1 MTNELTTGKPMKI
14 LLKFSLPIL
23 IGNIVQQLYYLIDS
37 IIVGR
42 FLGVD
47 ALAAIGSTGSVTFL
61 FTGWIMGMTGG
72 FSILIAQRF
81 GANDTKGLKRYVA
94 MSYYLCIIMAVLL
107 TTVLLLSNQ
116 WILMVMNTPAEIFH
130 DTYRFM
136 RVVYI
141 GITATIAYNMF
152 NSILWA
158 LGDSKTPLYFLL
170 ISSILNIILDFLFV
184 AILPFG
190 VAGAG
195 YATVVS
201 QITASV
207 LCFIYMLRKYP
218 MLRLKREDAIF
229 SGAIVKQLIRI
240 GGPMGMQFSITAIG
254 GMVVQMALNGLGPIY
269 IAAFSASG
277 KIQNIIVQAFPSLGV
292 SLAAYVGQNTGAGKD
307 DRVREGVRAAVIITI
322 IWSVFALLFVLIFGA
337 KFADLFV
344 DDSSGMVFENART
357 FFYVVAAF
365 YPILGLLYLY
375 RNALQG
381 LGDGFVPLLGGVC
394 ELIARITVTILLL
407 KPYGYLGICWAN
419 PVAWVMALAPL
430 MFVYYYRMRKQRI
443 KVDSNN

>member
-1 MTNELTTGKPMKI
+1 MSNELTTGKPMRVILRFAFPI
-14 LLKFSLPIL
+14 LL
-23 IGNIVQQLYYLIDS
+23 GNVVQQFYYLMDS

-81 GANDTKGLKRYVA
+81 GANDEKGLKHFVA
-94 MSYYLCIIMAVLL
+94 MSYYLCLLMAVLL
-107 TTVLLLSNQ
+107 TAVLLLANG
-116 WILMVMNTPAEIFH
+116 WILTAMHTPAEIFH

-152 NSILWA
+152 NSVLWA

-170 ISSILNIILDFLFV
+170 LSSVLNILLDLLFV
-184 AILPFG
+184 AVLSLG
-190 VAGAG
+190 VEGAG
-195 YATVVS
+195 FATVIS
-201 QITASV
+201 QATASI
-207 LCFIYMLRKYP
+207 LCLTRMLRKYP
-218 MLRLKREDAIF
+218 MLRLGKEDISF
-229 SGAIVKQLIRI
+229 SKATVKQLIKI
-240 GGPMGMQFSITAIG
+240 GGPMGLQFSITAIG

-292 SLAAYVGQNTGAGKD
+292 SLAAYVGQNTGAGRN
-307 DRVREGVRAAVIITI
+307 DRVRAGVRVAVLTTLV
-322 IWSVFALLFVLIFGA
+322 WGVCASAFVLIFGA
-337 KFADLFV
+337 GFADLFV
-344 DDSSGMVFENART
+344 DDSSGMVFKNARL

-365 YPILGLLYLY
+365 YPVLGLLYIY

-381 LGDGFVPLLGGVC
+381 LGDGLIPMLGGVC
-394 ELIARITVTILLL
+394 ELVARVTVTVVLL
-407 KPYGYLGICWAN
+407 KPFGYFGICWTN
-419 PVAWVMALAPL
+419 PVAWLLALTPL
-430 MFVYYYRMRKQRI
+430 VLVYYSRMGKLEGKRPRK
-443 KVDSNN
+443 

>member
-1 MTNELTTGKPMKI
+1 MKNELTTGTPMKI

-23 IGNIVQQLYYLIDS
+23 IGNIVQQFYYLMDS

-42 FLGVD
+42 FLGVE

-61 FTGWIMGMTGG
+61 FMGWIMGMTGG

-81 GANDTKGLKRYVA
+81 GAGDTKGLKHFVA
-94 MSYYLCIIMAVLL
+94 MSFYLCTFMAVFL
-107 TTVLLLSNQ
+107 TVVLLFANQ
-116 WILMVMNTPAEIFH
+116 WILTVMNTPTEIFL
-130 DTYRFM
+130 DSYRFM
-136 RVVYI
+136 RVVYM
-141 GITATIAYNMF
+141 GIPAAIAYNMF

-170 ISSILNIILDFLFV
+170 ISSILNILLDLLFV
-184 AILPFG
+184 AVLPFG

-201 QITASV
+201 QVTASV
-207 LCFIYMLRKYP
+207 LCLFYMLRKYP
-218 MLRLKREDAIF
+218 VLRLGREAAVF
-229 SGAIVKQLIRI
+229 SSATIKQLVRI
-240 GGPMGMQFSITAIG
+240 GGPMGLQFSITAIG
-254 GMVVQMALNGLGPIY
+254 VMIVQMALNGLGPIY

-292 SLAAYVGQNTGAGKD
+292 CLAAYVGQNTGAGRD

-322 IWSVFALLFVLIFGA
+322 ICSVFAMLFVLIFGA
-337 KFADLFV
+337 GFAELFV
-344 DDSSGMVFENART
+344 KDNSGMVYENAKI
-357 FFYVVAAF
+357 FFYVVAGF

-394 ELIARITVTILLL
+394 ELIARIVVIGFFL

-419 PVAWVMALAPL
+419 PVAWVMAVIPL
-430 MFVYYYRMRKQRI
+430 IVVYYYRMKKQ
-443 KVDSNN
+443 KNNAA

>member
-23 IGNIVQQLYYLIDS
+23 IGNIVQQFYYLMDS

-61 FTGWIMGMTGG
+61 FMGWIMGMTGG

-81 GANDTKGLKRYVA
+81 GANDTKGLKHFVA
-94 MSYYLCIIMAVLL
+94 MSYYLCIIMAVFL
-107 TTVLLLSNQ
+107 TLVLLLANQ
-116 WILMVMNTPAEIFH
+116 WILTVMNTPAEIFH

-136 RVVYI
+136 RVVYT

-170 ISSILNIILDFLFV
+170 ISSILNILLDLLFV
-184 AILPFG
+184 AVLPFG

-218 MLRLKREDAIF
+218 MLRLGREDAKI
-229 SGAIVKQLIRI
+229 SGTTIRQLIKI

-292 SLAAYVGQNTGAGKD
+292 SLAAYVGQNTGAGRN
-307 DRVREGVRAAVIITI
+307 DRVKEGVRAAVIITLI
-322 IWSVFALLFVLIFGA
+322 CSIVAMLFVFIFGA

-344 DDSSGMVFENART
+344 DDSSGMVYENAKI

-365 YPILGLLYLY
+365 YPLLGLLYLY

-394 ELIARITVTILLL
+394 ELIARITVIILLL
-407 KPYGYLGICWAN
+407 KPFGYLGICWAN
-419 PVAWVMALAPL
+419 PVAWILALLPL
-430 MFVYYYRMRKQRI
+430 VFTYYNRMRTQGSERAHK
-443 KVDSNN
+443 

>member
-1 MTNELTTGKPMKI
+1 MSNELTTGKPMRVILRFAFPI
-14 LLKFSLPIL
+14 LL
-23 IGNIVQQLYYLIDS
+23 GNVVQQFYYLMDS

-81 GANDTKGLKRYVA
+81 GANDEGGLKHFVA
-94 MSYYLCIIMAVLL
+94 MSYYLCLFMAVLL
-107 TTVLLLSNQ
+107 TVVLLLANG
-116 WILMVMNTPAEIFH
+116 WILTVMHTPQEIFP

-170 ISSILNIILDFLFV
+170 LSSVLNILLDLLFV
-184 AILPFG
+184 AVLSLG
-190 VAGAG
+190 VEGAG
-195 YATVVS
+195 FATVIS
-201 QITASV
+201 QVTASI
-207 LCFIYMLRKYP
+207 LCLTRMLKKYP
-218 MLRLKREDAIF
+218 MLRLRREDACF
-229 SGAIVKQLIRI
+229 SKATVKQLIKI
-240 GGPMGMQFSITAIG
+240 GGPMGLQFSITAIG

-292 SLAAYVGQNTGAGKD
+292 SLAAYVGQNTGAGKN
-307 DRVREGVRAAVIITI
+307 DRVRAGVRAAALVTVACGVCA
-322 IWSVFALLFVLIFGA
+322 SVFVLVFGA
-337 KFADLFV
+337 GFADLFV
-344 DDSSGMVFENART
+344 KDASGMVFKNARM

-365 YPILGLLYLY
+365 YPVLGLLYIY

-381 LGDGFVPLLGGVC
+381 LGDGLIPMLGGIC
-394 ELIARITVTILLL
+394 ELIARTTVTVVLL
-407 KPYGYLGICWAN
+407 KPLGFLGICWTN
-419 PVAWVMALAPL
+419 PVAWLLALTPL
-430 MFVYYYRMRKQRI
+430 VLVYYSRMGKLDGKRRRR
-443 KVDSNN
+443 